1 MAAAVLCLTRRVEFP
16 GKRRLR
22 RLVRLPDAGV
32 HEVELGGS
40 RLRLDLSESLHRD
53 YYFGLRDQVELG
65 LIRRLLARGGDFVDV
80 GAHVG
85 LYTVC
90 AARLLR
96 GRGRVLAIEP
106 NPVACARLQENVAIN
121 DCANV
126 VVDAAAAT
134 SADGHAL
141 LHVPTNGDAA
151 WSSLVDGRV
160 PASETVWVETKTLD
174 AELERHA
181 LRPSVV
187 KIDVE
192 GCESDVLRGAP
203 SLLERRPA
211 LLIELVETNA
221 RRVVSAL
228 GRLGYC
234 VARAGTRHLERWPS
248 NPGSSNAVFLQPW
261 QLALLRPRER
271 RAFARREEHVV
282 GQARPAGRKLVDEAR
297 DGPWGPD
304 ERRDRAEP
312 FSGDRDDLE
321 ARVLDELAEEPWS
334 ERPHVTE
341 VDAVMESMLEG
352 IRIPAEQ

>member
-65 LIRRLLARGGDFVDV
+65 LIR
-80 GAHVG
+80 
-85 LYTVC
+85 
-90 AARLLR
+90 
-96 GRGRVLAIEP
+96 RVLAIEP